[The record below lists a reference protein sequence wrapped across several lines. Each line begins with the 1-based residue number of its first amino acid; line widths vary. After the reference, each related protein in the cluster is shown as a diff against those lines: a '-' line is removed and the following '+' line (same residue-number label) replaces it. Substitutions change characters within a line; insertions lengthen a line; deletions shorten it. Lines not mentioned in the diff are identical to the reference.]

1 MLIRDAGTM
10 RNILATYH
18 AVPTSTEMFEDYAG
32 RLEWCLTHCVGNFT
46 DVRAHE
52 SRIWY
57 FEQEKDAIMFSLK
70 WGSNC

>member
-1 MLIRDAGTM
+1 MLIKDAGTM

-18 AVPTSTEMFEDYAG
+18 AVPTSMEMFEDYAG
-32 RLEWCLTHCVGNFT
+32 RLEWCLTHCGGNFT
-46 DVRAHE
+46 DVQAHE

-70 WGSNC
+70 WGSSC